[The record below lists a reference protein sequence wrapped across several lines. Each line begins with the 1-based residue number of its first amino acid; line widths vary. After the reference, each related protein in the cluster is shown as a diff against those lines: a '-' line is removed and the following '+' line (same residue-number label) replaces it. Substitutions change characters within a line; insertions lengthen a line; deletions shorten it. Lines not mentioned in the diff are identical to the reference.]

1 MLFRLRRAACNGSLV
16 REWRKGGGDAFV
28 PLECR
33 RFRIAE
39 GAGRPHD
46 VKDLLSFM
54 WILNELRLGFCVG
67 INDSNVNSVLLKF
80 LLDFL

>member
-1 MLFRLRRAACNGSLV
+1 M
-16 REWRKGGGDAFV
+16 
-28 PLECR
+28 PLER
-33 RFRIAE
+33 RCCGIAE

-80 LLDFL
+80 LMGFL

>member
-16 REWRKGGGDAFV
+16 REWRKGGGDAVV
-28 PLECR
+28 PLER
-33 RFRIAE
+33 RCFGIAE

-54 WILNELRLGFCVG
+54 WILNELRLGSCVG
-67 INDSNVNSVLLKF
+67 INDSNVNSVLFEFLMKF
-80 LLDFL
+80 L